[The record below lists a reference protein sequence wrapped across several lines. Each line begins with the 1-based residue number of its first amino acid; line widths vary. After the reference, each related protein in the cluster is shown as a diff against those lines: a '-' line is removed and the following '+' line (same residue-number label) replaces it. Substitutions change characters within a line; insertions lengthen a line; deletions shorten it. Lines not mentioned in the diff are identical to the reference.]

1 MFPAILG
8 GLAASAGGS
17 LIGGALGG
25 GAPAYEPSKTM
36 EDLSEYGRNQLRATK
51 PQKQAIRAE
60 AKTYSSPGAKEAF
73 LQSYLDRF
81 SNPEFIQ
88 KQLKRSYKKPI
99 DYQTGGYRELASRA
113 YELQGLEM
121 PEQDFERYMNIAKA
135 TNVRSPEAFS
145 DFVRQDL
152 IASDKVRTPFDIAWE
167 QQYGAIRRGP
177 DGSLTQGRGMVTFDP
192 ERFKRMASDLK
203 GVLSS
208 NINIS
213 SSMSSI

>member
-1 MFPAILG
+1 MLPALLG
-8 GLAASAGGS
+8 GLAVGAGGQ

-36 EDLSEYGRNQLRATK
+36 EDLSEYGRDQLRATK
-51 PQKQAIRAE
+51 KQKQAIRAE

-88 KQLKRSYKKPI
+88 KQLTRSYKKPI

-113 YELQGLEM
+113 YGLQGLEM
-121 PEQDFERYMNIAKA
+121 PEQEFERYMGIAKA

-152 IASDKVRTPFDIAWE
+152 IASDKVKTPFDIAWE
-167 QQYGAIRRGP
+167 QQYGTMPR
-177 DGSLTQGRGMVTFDP
+177 DEQGRLVRGRVQFNPNTVNQ
-192 ERFKRMASDLK
+192 L
-203 GVLSS
+203 V
-208 NINIS
+208 N
-213 SSMSSI
+213 SMLGTVA

>member
-1 MFPAILG
+1 MLPALLG
-8 GLAASAGGS
+8 GLAVGAGGQ

-36 EDLSEYGRNQLRATK
+36 EDLSEYGRDQLRATK
-51 PQKQAIRAE
+51 KQKQAIRAE
-60 AKTYSSPGAKEAF
+60 AKTYTSPGAKEAF

-88 KQLKRSYKKPI
+88 KQLTRSYKKPI

-113 YELQGLEM
+113 YGLQGLEM
-121 PEQDFERYMNIAKA
+121 PEQEFERYMGIAKA

-152 IASDKVRTPFDIAWE
+152 IASDKVKTPFDIAWE
-167 QQYGAIRRGP
+167 QQYGTMPR
-177 DGSLTQGRGMVTFDP
+177 DEQGRLVRGRVQFNPNTVNQ
-192 ERFKRMASDLK
+192 L
-203 GVLSS
+203 V
-208 NINIS
+208 N
-213 SSMSSI
+213 SMLGTVA

>member
-1 MFPAILG
+1 MLPALLG
-8 GLAASAGGS
+8 GLAVGAGGQ

-25 GAPAYEPSKTM
+25 GAPTYEPSKTM

-152 IASDKVRTPFDIAWE
+152 IASDKVKTPFDIAWE
-167 QQYGAIRRGP
+167 QQYGTMPRDAQGNLMRGLFAYNP
-177 DGSLTQGRGMVTFDP
+177 DTVKRLT
-192 ERFKRMASDLK
+192 ASML
-203 GVLSS
+203 GTT
-208 NINIS
+208 
-213 SSMSSI
+213 

>member
-17 LIGGALGG
+17 LIGGAIGG
-25 GAPAYEPSKTM
+25 GAPSYEPSKTM
-36 EDLSEYGRNQLRATK
+36 EDLSEYGRDQLRATK
-51 PQKQAIRAE
+51 KQKQAIRAE
-60 AKTYSSPGAKEAF
+60 AKTYTSPGAKEAF

-88 KQLKRSYKKPI
+88 KQLTRSYKKPI

-113 YELQGLEM
+113 YGLQGLEM
-121 PEQDFERYMNIAKA
+121 PEQEFERYMGIAKA

-152 IASDKVRTPFDIAWE
+152 IASDKVKTLFDIAWE
-167 QQYGAIRRGP
+167 QQHGTMLR
-177 DGSLTQGRGMVTFDP
+177 DKQGRLARGRVQFNPNTVNQ
-192 ERFKRMASDLK
+192 L
-203 GVLSS
+203 V
-208 NINIS
+208 N
-213 SSMSSI
+213 SMLGTVA

>member
-1 MFPAILG
+1 MLPALLG
-8 GLAASAGGS
+8 GLAVGAGGQ

-36 EDLSEYGRNQLRATK
+36 EDLSEYGRDQLRATK
-51 PQKQAIRAE
+51 KQKQAIRAE
-60 AKTYSSPGAKEAF
+60 AKTYTSPGAKEAF

-88 KQLKRSYKKPI
+88 KQLTRSYKKPI

-113 YELQGLEM
+113 YGLQGLEM
-121 PEQDFERYMNIAKA
+121 PEQEFERYMGIAKA

-152 IASDKVRTPFDIAWE
+152 IASDKVKTPFDIAWE
-167 QQYGAIRRGP
+167 SQYGTMPR
-177 DGSLTQGRGMVTFDP
+177 DEQGRLARGRVQFNPNTVNQ
-192 ERFKRMASDLK
+192 L
-203 GVLSS
+203 V
-208 NINIS
+208 N
-213 SSMSSI
+213 SMLGTVA

>member
-1 MFPAILG
+1 MLPALLG
-8 GLAASAGGS
+8 GLAVGAGGQ

-36 EDLSEYGRNQLRATK
+36 EDLSEYGRDQLRATK
-51 PQKQAIRAE
+51 KQKQAIRAE
-60 AKTYSSPGAKEAF
+60 AKTYTSPGAKEAF

-88 KQLKRSYKKPI
+88 KQLTRSYKKPI

-113 YELQGLEM
+113 YGLQGLEM
-121 PEQDFERYMNIAKA
+121 PEQEFERYMGIAKA

-152 IASDKVRTPFDIAWE
+152 IASDKVKTPFDIAWE
-167 QQYGAIRRGP
+167 QQYGTMPR
-177 DGSLTQGRGMVTFDP
+177 DEQGRLARGRVQFNPNTVNQ
-192 ERFKRMASDLK
+192 L
-203 GVLSS
+203 V
-208 NINIS
+208 N
-213 SSMSSI
+213 SMLGTVA

>member
-17 LIGGALGG
+17 LIGGAIGG

-36 EDLSEYGRNQLRATK
+36 EDLSEYGRDQLRATK
-51 PQKQAIRAE
+51 KQKQAIRAE
-60 AKTYSSPGAKEAF
+60 AKTYTSPGAKEAF

-88 KQLKRSYKKPI
+88 KQLTRSYKKPI

-113 YELQGLEM
+113 YGLQGLEM
-121 PEQDFERYMNIAKA
+121 PEQEFERYMGIAKA

-152 IASDKVRTPFDIAWE
+152 IASDKVKTPFDIAWE
-167 QQYGAIRRGP
+167 QQYGTMPR
-177 DGSLTQGRGMVTFDP
+177 DEQGRLARGRVQFNPNTVNQ
-192 ERFKRMASDLK
+192 L
-203 GVLSS
+203 V
-208 NINIS
+208 N
-213 SSMSSI
+213 SMLGTVA

>member
-17 LIGGALGG
+17 LIGGAIGG

-36 EDLSEYGRNQLRATK
+36 EDLSEYGRDQLRATK
-51 PQKQAIRAE
+51 KQKQAIRAE
-60 AKTYSSPGAKEAF
+60 AKTYTSPGAKEAF

-88 KQLKRSYKKPI
+88 KQLTRSYKKPI

-113 YELQGLEM
+113 YGLQGLEM
-121 PEQDFERYMNIAKA
+121 PEQEFERYMGIAKA

-152 IASDKVRTPFDIAWE
+152 IASDKVKTPFDIAWE
-167 QQYGAIRRGP
+167 QQYGTMPR
-177 DGSLTQGRGMVTFDP
+177 DEQGRLVRGRVQFNPNTVNQ
-192 ERFKRMASDLK
+192 L
-203 GVLSS
+203 V
-208 NINIS
+208 N
-213 SSMSSI
+213 SMLGTVA